1 VRNNQRRCRA
11 RRKAYITELET
22 KIYEQIKG
30 HGQEPMRAELLKAQ
44 KEIQSLKRL
53 LNALGLDEGF
63 IETFNRAQRLTP
75 IFSGNQGSNVDFSN
89 LPEPS
94 LRPLTALPMSEVG
107 FFTTI
112 VIAI

>member
-22 KIYEQIKG
+22 KIDEHEKE
-30 HGQEPMRAELLKAQ
+30 HCQEPMRAELLGAQ
-44 KEIQSLKRL
+44 KEIESLKRL

-63 IETFNRAQRLTP
+63 LETFNRAQRLTP
-75 IFSGNQGSNVDFSN
+75 ILAGNQGSNVDLSS

-107 FFTTI
+107 CFTII